1 MMVKWTSKDGQRHGQ
16 VKMVKWTSKD
26 DQRQGEVRMGKSNM
40 DKQRGAMKWTSKGG
54 QMEE

>member
-1 MMVKWTSKDGQRHGQ
+1 MVRWTSKDGQGHGQ
-16 VKMVKWTSKD
+16 VKMIKWTSKD